1 MNLRLQKLVYDV
13 DEICLP
19 RPWTPTRLSSVY
31 LPVKMHAYSAT
42 AETADR
48 RGRSSAWTYDE
59 KRPTSDATANGRRC
73 FGPRS
78 QRAAVVANRRKRLS
92 GTVGV
97 IRNQAEKPMGS
108 IRRWDSRRRAR
119 RDILHADCIDVGG
132 SWTSGYEARSA
143 LALDAAAVYL
153 IALSTLALI
162 VRNIPRLK
170 LVWMVPRGCWEGM
183 RTVSFR
189 VTYSS

>member
-1 MNLRLQKLVYDV
+1 MLLLMV
-13 DEICLP
+13 DDAL
-19 RPWTPTRLSSVY
+19 
-31 LPVKMHAYSAT
+31 
-42 AETADR
+42 DR
-48 RGRSSAWTYDE
+48 
-59 KRPTSDATANGRRC
+59 
-73 FGPRS
+73 
-78 QRAAVVANRRKRLS
+78 
-92 GTVGV
+92 GV
-97 IRNQAEKPMGS
+97 RE
-108 IRRWDSRRRAR
+108 RRWLRTDERDCQVLLALSAIRQKNRWGPYGGDSRRRAR